1 MNVLRRGALGMVLG
15 LGVSGCHSAYISS
28 TISNE
33 TGRPVS
39 LIQVD
44 YPSASFGV
52 QSLNPGQDFRYRFK
66 VLGSGPVKLSY
77 TDGLQHENKAT
88 GPVLREGN
96 EGSLRIVIANDG
108 VHWEPASFP
117 VGR

>member
-1 MNVLRRGALGMVLG
+1 MDVLRKRALGMVLA
-15 LGVSGCHSAYISS
+15 LGVSGCHSAYINS

-33 TGRPVS
+33 TDKPVS

-52 QSLNPGQDFRYRFK
+52 QSLNPGQNFKYRFK
-66 VLGSGPVKLSY
+66 VLGSGPVKVSY
-77 TDGLQHENKAT
+77 TDGLQHDHKAT
-88 GPVLREGN
+88 GPILREGN

-108 VHWEPASFP
+108 VHWDPASFP
-117 VGR
+117 PGR